1 MAGVKGKSGGI
12 REGAGRKPKE
22 TEIQLIETL
31 DRHINPN
38 KVFDTLE
45 GLVNEG
51 NIRAIQIYMN
61 YRFGKPKE
69 TVEMNI
75 REPRPIIQVE

>member
-1 MAGVKGKSGGI
+1 MWKHGGY
-12 REGAGRKPKE
+12 REGAGRKPKAD
-22 TEIQLIETL
+22 EIQLIETL
-31 DRHINPN
+31 DRHIDAE

-45 GLVNEG
+45 GLVAEG

-75 REPRPIIQVE
+75 REPRPIIQVEWV